1 MLVREVQTEDLEKIN
16 NFLILN
22 NKKPIKLS
30 TWNYIFLNNPH
41 LKNVQKISKGWVVED
56 NKVIV

>member
-30 TWNYIFLNNPH
+30 TWNYIFLNNPQ
-41 LKNVQKISKGWVVED
+41 LKKFSKNIEGPG
-56 NKVIV
+56 